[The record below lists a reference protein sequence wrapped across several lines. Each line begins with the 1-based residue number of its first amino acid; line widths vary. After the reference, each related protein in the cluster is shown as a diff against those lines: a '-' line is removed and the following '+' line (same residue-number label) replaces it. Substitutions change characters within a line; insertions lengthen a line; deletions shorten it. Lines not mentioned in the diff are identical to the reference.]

1 MKKLTSVFI
10 ALTMSSFVLSSSN
23 AAGVPDEQFSLS
35 SPTDGIPALGIVV
48 EESQHARGVFS
59 KLQAFTA
66 DGNIRMKSK
75 VTSVATCIQYGFGDC
90 TSNKFFFYHAV
101 LGMCKDSAAFDCVSN
116 VSAKDSS
123 GNQLDVKFVEEFPGR
138 TPYEYVGDP
147 AANLPSG
154 SSTFIVDIPGAPHDG
169 GTKYLVNVELSG
181 EKQEGQSQF
190 YVNQF
195 QAAIF
200 AVRKD
205 AGSYSPPSP
214 SLKAS
219 DFQFYGQDSYKRI
232 STSSNGEPL
241 SCAQSSSSFCA
252 NAFPMPQNVTFSL
265 GIKLHTRV
273 SGWLHGRLNNSAA
286 NISNTSDGNQLV
298 EVSGNPAVVP
308 ALIAWQHRATLPP
321 AIKAYYDAN
330 PEFVCQGTGFGG
342 NIDGS
347 SNGGV
352 CNARYM
358 LRELTNFTQQE
369 MDEFLL
375 WLPTLND
382 TAPYAPTQWSVQSM
396 QNNYNDPKNCFKD
409 ASQLSGLVATNSAM
423 YISGPPTF
431 NSEDQ
436 SLDYKVASPH
446 YLPDHSVFK
455 GTYNLV
461 IRSDVARCIYGFSS
475 APIKAAVSIQ
485 SSDGGS
491 QVASTTLT
499 ESNGWLSLSA
509 NGFTFSNP
517 TIHVK
522 LSQDEPVVA
531 PVNPVPS
538 DVVVAKPS
546 TLAKKITISCLKGKT
561 TKKVTAL
568 KPTCPSGYKRK

>member
-1 MKKLTSVFI
+1 
-10 ALTMSSFVLSSSN
+10 
-23 AAGVPDEQFSLS
+23 
-35 SPTDGIPALGIVV
+35 
-48 EESQHARGVFS
+48 
-59 KLQAFTA
+59 
-66 DGNIRMKSK
+66 
-75 VTSVATCIQYGFGDC
+75 
-90 TSNKFFFYHAV
+90 
-101 LGMCKDSAAFDCVSN
+101 
-116 VSAKDSS
+116 
-123 GNQLDVKFVEEFPGR
+123 
-138 TPYEYVGDP
+138 
-147 AANLPSG
+147 
-154 SSTFIVDIPGAPHDG
+154 
-169 GTKYLVNVELSG
+169 
-181 EKQEGQSQF
+181 
-190 YVNQF
+190 
-195 QAAIF
+195 
-200 AVRKD
+200 
-205 AGSYSPPSP
+205 
-214 SLKAS
+214 
-219 DFQFYGQDSYKRI
+219 
-232 STSSNGEPL
+232 
-241 SCAQSSSSFCA
+241 
-252 NAFPMPQNVTFSL
+252 
-265 GIKLHTRV
+265 
-273 SGWLHGRLNNSAA
+273 
-286 NISNTSDGNQLV
+286 
-298 EVSGNPAVVP
+298 
-308 ALIAWQHRATLPP
+308 
-321 AIKAYYDAN
+321 
-330 PEFVCQGTGFGG
+330 
-342 NIDGS
+342 
-347 SNGGV
+347 
-352 CNARYM
+352 M

-431 NSEDQ
+431 NSADQ